1 MVHCNTSVRSLNP
14 RVSFQA
20 AGVDITTVLITVM
33 EAMAVSCR
41 SKVSARL
48 VSGLLLMAFILQV
61 MEEALV
67 VIMGVT
73 EGITKVITR
82 VEAEAM
88 EEETVMTTAAIV
100 RVVASQLFFK
110 WWMDAAEL
118 SDLCLQITAEVGET
132 TTTWATTNPSHPT
145 LVR

>member
-1 MVHCNTSVRSLNP
+1 M
-14 RVSFQA
+14 
-20 AGVDITTVLITVM
+20 
-33 EAMAVSCR
+33 
-41 SKVSARL
+41 
-48 VSGLLLMAFILQV
+48 
-61 MEEALV
+61 

-82 VEAEAM
+82 VEAAAAAM
-88 EEETVMTTAAIV
+88 EEETVMTTEAIV
-100 RVVASQLFFK
+100 RVVASQLFFLK

-118 SDLCLQITAEVGET
+118 TDLCLQVTVEVEET

>member
-1 MVHCNTSVRSLNP
+1 MNVYSVNTC
-14 RVSFQA
+14 VSFQA
-20 AGVDITTVLITVM
+20 AEVDITTVLTTVM
-33 EAMAVSCR
+33 EATAVR
-41 SKVSARL
+41 YQSKVFVCL
-48 VSGLLLMAFILQV
+48 VSGILLMTFILQA

-100 RVVASQLFFK
+100 RVVASQL
-110 WWMDAAEL
+110 L
-118 SDLCLQITAEVGET
+118 
-132 TTTWATTNPSHPT
+132 
-145 LVR
+145 

>member
-1 MVHCNTSVRSLNP
+1 MSV
-14 RVSFQA
+14 
-20 AGVDITTVLITVM
+20 G
-33 EAMAVSCR
+33 
-41 SKVSARL
+41 L
-48 VSGLLLMAFILQV
+48 VSGIFLMAFILQA

-100 RVVASQLFFK
+100 RVVASQLLFK
-110 WWMDAAEL
+110 KVDGC
-118 SDLCLQITAEVGET
+118 S
-132 TTTWATTNPSHPT
+132 
-145 LVR
+145 